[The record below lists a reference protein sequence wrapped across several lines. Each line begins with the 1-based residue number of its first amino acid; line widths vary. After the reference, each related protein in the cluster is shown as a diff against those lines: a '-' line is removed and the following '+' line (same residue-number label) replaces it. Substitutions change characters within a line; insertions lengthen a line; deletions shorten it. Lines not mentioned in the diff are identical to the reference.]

1 MRTSFRWLSGGGTAG
16 LRALVI
22 LLFVALVTPAF
33 ARAGAPGP
41 HVHVRSIAVDSM
53 GTGDGAEALRQR
65 IVDRLRKHQGLRL
78 AASPAQADVVL
89 RGTSGIWPTGSFSIS
104 PHSNSYRVTNYE
116 GYLSVEL
123 ADKSGQTLWSYL
135 VTPSRF
141 RSTSIT
147 DNLADQAVSRLLD
160 ALHGIEGGAAPATI
174 SGATARAQ
182 LHAAGSTLAAPL
194 YMKWF
199 ESAGIAVRYDA
210 NGSEAGLKEL
220 AEGSVDFAASDMPP
234 DASLAEGH
242 VTVIPTVAGGVVP
255 IYNLPEAR
263 GELRLTPA
271 VLAGI
276 YSGEITKWN
285 DPRLRAINK
294 GTHLPDAKIT
304 VVHRSDGSGTTF
316 VWTSY
321 LARVSP
327 GWKSSVGAGARV
339 QWPVG
344 VSAVGNDSL
353 AEMVQKT
360 PNSIGYV
367 ELIFAI
373 QHQLNFAEVENP
385 AGQFIKADLSTI
397 TNAAADAAR
406 GDGGGFGSSILNSPK
421 KDAYPISTFTWL
433 VVPAQG
439 LDAQKKSAITE
450 LLTWMLT
457 SGQKQCA
464 SLGYAPLPPAVA
476 AKALSTVNAMK

>member
-1 MRTSFRWLSGGGTAG
+1 ML
-16 LRALVI
+16 ALF
-22 LLFVALVTPAF
+22 FVAPAI
-33 ARAGAPGP
+33 AGADAPTR
-41 HVHVRSIAVDSM
+41 HVHAHSIAVDSM
-53 GTGDGAEALRQR
+53 GTGATAEALRQR
-65 IVDRLRKHQGLRL
+65 IVTRLEKHPGLHL
-78 AASPAQADVVL
+78 AASPAKADL
-89 RGTSGIWPTGSFSIS
+89 TLHGTSSIWPTGSYSIS
-104 PHSNSYRVTNYE
+104 PHSNSYRATNYE

-123 ADKSGQTLWSYL
+123 ADKSGQIVWSYL

-141 RSTSIT
+141 RSASVV
-147 DNLADQAVSRLLD
+147 DNLADQTASRLLE
-160 ALHGIEGGAAPATI
+160 ALHGIEAGASPATL
-174 SGATARAQ
+174 SGATAGAK

-199 ESAGIAVRYDA
+199 EAAGIAVRYDA
-210 NGSEAGLKEL
+210 NGSEAGLKRL

-234 DASLAEGH
+234 TGELQ
-242 VTVIPTVAGGVVP
+242 VTAIPTVAGGVVP
-255 IYNLPEAR
+255 IYNLPEMH

-276 YSGEITKWN
+276 YSGAIMKWN
-285 DPRLRAINK
+285 DSRIRSIN
-294 GTHLPDAKIT
+294 GGVHLPDAAIT

-321 LARVSP
+321 LSQVSSA
-327 GWKSSVGAGARV
+327 WKTSVGAGARV
-339 QWPVG
+339 EWPVG
-344 VSAVGNDSL
+344 VSAVGNDGE
-353 AEMVQKT
+353 AEMVEKT

-373 QHQLNFAEVENP
+373 QHQLYFAEVENP
-385 AGQFIKADLSTI
+385 AGQFIKADLATI

-406 GDGGGFGSSILNSPK
+406 GDGRIGSTILNSPK

-433 VVPAQG
+433 VVPLQG
-439 LDAQKKSAITE
+439 LDVGKKSAITE

-464 SLGYAPLPPAVA
+464 SLGYAPLPQAVA
-476 AKALSTVNAMK
+476 AKALSAVSAIK